1 MRRLVFRGLALL
13 LLAVFLLALFPLSAF
28 AAEPE
33 SAEVPEA
40 ASGTDFFEHTVEI
53 SSPEEFFAFAE
64 GCSLDSFSQNTR
76 FVLTADLDLSGS
88 HVAPIQLFQGSFEG
102 GGHSIRGLDL
112 TGDGSRQGLFRRVL
126 APGEVKDLF
135 VYGSVRPGGTAQ
147 FVGGIAGEN
156 SGTIHNCAFIGEVAG
171 RRFVGGIAG
180 KNAGTLSH
188 CSFSGTLTG
197 ERDAGGIAGTSTG
210 AIWSCANSGAVCST
224 PIDVLTET
232 EFNINTF
239 DISQLT
245 TEDFVNISNIGGIV
259 GSSSG
264 TVMNCENQGIVGYK
278 YQGFNVGGIAGKT
291 SGYLCTS
298 RNLGPVWGQRDV
310 GGIAGQLEPY
320 VSMVFSEDLLNEL
333 QTEMDALNRSVN
345 AISGSINSSLGAGA
359 ETISQMASYSRALA
373 EQIVSIVPT
382 EGIPDLPDLPTPGDG
397 EINFPDFPVIDT
409 PDFSQITAN
418 LDLLMNGST
427 QLISLMGS
435 AASGVTGA
443 LRSVNTHANAI
454 QAILRRAV
462 ENASPDRDLTEDISV
477 QEAYNID
484 TGAIADCENTGTVL
498 ADTNAGGILGICAV
512 ELSFDVA
519 GQLDFSSYLYTD
531 TKTTFFSVVRGCL
544 NTGDVTVRD
553 SYAGGIAGRMTQ
565 GTVAGCGNSSAVRC
579 ENGDYCGGITG
590 LSNGTVF
597 DCYARSSVS
606 GSKYLGGICGSG
618 VNILTCLSHVK
629 FTEGSEFLG
638 AIAGWAEGDLSENRF
653 LTNPA
658 GGIDGASYAGKAEPI
673 DVLQLRELEEVPDYF
688 QTVSIRFIHPD
699 GTETVRSVRLGG
711 KLRGTPRVAR
721 DSKGQPWE
729 WDDAPDGPIY
739 ENATVTGHYAVP
751 IPVLTS
757 QEDRPVYLVE
767 GVFSEEQTLSVLDPE
782 SPWPDSVLPDP
793 ILLRSAALLVEGYG
807 ADLTVHMLAP
817 SNGTL
822 HLLRPDGSWE
832 PADYEADGSYVVFR
846 LPNGGTFAYTEISLR
861 SFPLAPVCIGAGVL
875 IAGSVT
881 LLLLLRKK
889 RRKALQRSPEESLT
903 TDKTDGSKEEKPS
916 V

>member
-1 MRRLVFRGLALL
+1 MRRHVFHGLPLL
-13 LLAVFLLALFPLSAF
+13 LLAVFLFALFPLSAF

-33 SAEVPEA
+33 PSEESDASA
-40 ASGTDFFEHTVEI
+40 GTAVFEKTVEI
-53 SSPEEFFAFAE
+53 STPEEFLVFAE
-64 GCSLDSFSQNTR
+64 GCSLDSFSLNTC
-76 FVLTADLDLSGS
+76 FVLTADLDLSGLPL
-88 HVAPIQLFQGSFEG
+88 VPIQLFQGSFEG
-102 GGHSIRGLDL
+102 GGHSIRGLEF
-112 TGDGSRQGLFRRVL
+112 TADGSRQGLFRRVL
-126 APGEVKDLF
+126 APGAVKDLF
-135 VYGSVRPGGTAQ
+135 VYGSVRPSGTAQ

-156 SGTIHNCAFIGEVAG
+156 SGTIHNCAFTGDVAG
-171 RRFVGGIAG
+171 KRFVGGIAG
-180 KNAGTLSH
+180 KNTGTLSH

-197 ERDAGGIAGTSTG
+197 ERDTGGIAGTSTG

-224 PIDVLTET
+224 PIDTLTET
-232 EFNINTF
+232 QFNINTF

-320 VSMVFSEDLLNEL
+320 VSMVFSEDLLKEL
-333 QTEMDALNRSVN
+333 QTEMDALNRSVS
-345 AISGSINSSLGAGA
+345 AISGSVNSSLGAGA
-359 ETISQMASYSRALA
+359 ETVSQMASYSRALA
-373 EQIVSIVPT
+373 EQIISIVPP
-382 EGIPDLPDLPTPGDG
+382 EGIPDLSGLPAPGEGDIDL
-397 EINFPDFPVIDT
+397 PDFPVIDT
-409 PDFSQITAN
+409 PDYSQITAN
-418 LDLLMNGST
+418 LNLLMNGST

-462 ENASPDRDLTEDISV
+462 DNASPDRDLTEDISV

-484 TGAIADCENTGTVL
+484 TGAIADCENTGAIL

-553 SYAGGIAGRMTQ
+553 SYAGGVAGRMTQ
-565 GTVAGCGNSSAVRC
+565 GAIAGCGNSSAVRC

-597 DCYARSSVS
+597 DCCARSSVI
-606 GSKYLGGICGSG
+606 GNKYLGGICGSG

-629 FTEGSEFLG
+629 FTEGREFLG
-638 AIAGWAEGDLSENRF
+638 AVAGWAEGELAGNRF

-658 GGIDGASYAGKAEPI
+658 GGVDGASFAGKAEPI
-673 DVLQLRELEEVPDYF
+673 DVLQLLELEDVPDYF
-688 QTVSIRFIHPD
+688 QTVSIRFLHPD

-711 KLRGTPRVAR
+711 KLRGTPRIAR
-721 DSKGQPWE
+721 NSEGQPWE
-729 WDDAPDGPIY
+729 WDSVPTGAIY
-739 ENATVTGHYAVP
+739 ENTTVTGHYVMP
-751 IPVLTS
+751 VPVLTS

-793 ILLRSAALLVEGYG
+793 IVLRSAALLVGGYE

-817 SNGTL
+817 SGGTL

-832 PADYEADGSYVVFR
+832 TADYEEDGSYIVFR
-846 LPNGGTFAYTEISLR
+846 VPNGATFAYTEISLR
-861 SFPLAPVCIGAGVL
+861 SFPLTPVCVGAGVL

-881 LLLLLRKK
+881 LLLLLRTKHRK
-889 RRKALQRSPEESLT
+889 RLHLSSEVSPPEAEA
-903 TDKTDGSKEEKPS
+903 DIREKEKPS